1 MKIVLTMAG
10 QGQRFKDAGYS
21 QEKYEI
27 DFQSHTLFEWSLIS
41 LRNFRESELV
51 VVTRAFP
58 DIENRIL
65 KYASSLGFASTQV
78 IVLDRNT
85 GGQAETAC
93 LAAPAFQ
100 SDDSMLVF
108 NTDTFVDPDVLR
120 PERIRGTGWIPCFE
134 APGDKWSF
142 AVVDENDCVLRTTE
156 KERVSDL
163 CSVGLYYFDSF
174 RDYVRIAEQAEEVR
188 GERYIA
194 PLYNPWIAEGKDVYV
209 ERLPSESVM
218 VLGTPEDLAVASQRK
233 DRWPS

>member
-10 QGQRFKDAGYS
+10 QGQRFKDAGFA

-27 DFQSHTLFEWSLIS
+27 DFQGHTLFEWSLVS
-41 LRNFRESELV
+41 LRNFRDSELV
-51 VVTRAFP
+51 VVTRPFP

-65 KYASSLGFASTQV
+65 AYARALGFEKTRV

-93 LAAPAFQ
+93 LAAPAFAK
-100 SDDSMLVF
+100 DDSFLVF

-142 AVVDENDCVLRTTE
+142 AVVDEDDRVLRTTE

-174 RDYVRIAEQAEEVR
+174 ENYVRIAERAEVVL

-194 PLYNPWIAEGKDVYV
+194 PLYNHWIAEGRELFV

-218 VLGTPEDLAVASQRK
+218 VLGTPEDLRVAAQTPG
-233 DRWPS
+233 RWPG